1 MKTAPH
7 PNRLA
12 REKSPYLLQHAH
24 NPVDWY
30 PWGEEAFAKAR
41 REGKLV
47 FLSIGYSTCH
57 WCHVMERESFEDDE
71 VAAVLNT
78 LTVPVKVDREE
89 RPDVDQVYMSVCQ
102 ALNGSGGWPLTLL
115 LTPDRNPFFAG
126 TYFPK
131 HSRHGRIGVV
141 ELVRQAAALWQQD
154 PERLHRTGREIVAGL
169 QPAPAGPQER
179 GVLAPALFDE
189 AVRLFRRQFDAA
201 RGGFGPAPKFP
212 TPHNLVFLL
221 RRWRRTGDPELL
233 HMAETTLDAMRRG
246 GVFDHVGF
254 GFHRYATDA
263 RWLLPHFEKMLYDQA
278 GLALAYLEAH
288 QATRKPGYAR
298 TVREIFTY
306 ALRDLAS
313 PEGAFYSAED
323 ADSEGVEGKFYV
335 WTRREVLD
343 VLGADDGEL
352 YCRVYGVAEEG
363 NFRDEAT
370 GEPAGTNIPHL
381 DRPVDAWAWERGED
395 PEAFAARLESARGR
409 LFSRRE
415 RRVRPHRDDKV
426 LTAWNGLMISAL
438 GRAAWTLDEPG
449 YAGAAARAAD
459 FVLSRLRRDGRLL
472 RRFRD
477 GEAAVPA
484 FAEDHAFLA
493 RGLLDLYGATF
504 DTDRLRQALE
514 LARELVERFG
524 GGATAGLFDTAA
536 DAEELVLRPQEVYDG
551 ATPSANSVALELFA
565 RLGQLTGD
573 PAWTDRA
580 RGIAEAF
587 AARVAQYPAA
597 FTQFLAGAS
606 LLLEPTRE
614 VVIAGPPE
622 APETRALLS
631 AARAAYAPESAFLL
645 APPGDPA
652 VAALCPFTRDMTA
665 GKAPA
670 AAYVCQDF
678 ACRAPVSRPE
688 ELARILEH
696 PA

>member
-1 MKTAPH
+1 MDTPRQT
-7 PNRLA
+7 NRLA

-24 NPVDWY
+24 NPVDWF
-30 PWGEEAFAKAR
+30 PWGEEAFAKAGS
-41 REGKLV
+41 EDKLV

-89 RPDVDQVYMSVCQ
+89 RPDVDQVYMAVCQ
-102 ALNGSGGWPLTLL
+102 ALNGSGGWPLNVL
-115 LTPDRNPFFAG
+115 LTPDRVPFFAG

-141 ELVRQAAALWQQD
+141 ELVRQASALWKED
-154 PERLHRTGREIVAGL
+154 PERVRGAGREIVERLRA
-169 QPAPAGPQER
+169 AGPVKQDT
-179 GVLAPALFDE
+179 GALTPALLSE
-189 AVRLFRRQFDAA
+189 AAGLFRRQFDAA

-212 TPHNLVFLL
+212 TPHNLVFLV

-233 HMAETTLDAMRRG
+233 RMAEATLDAMRRG
-246 GVFDHVGF
+246 GLFDHVGF

-263 RWLLPHFEKMLYDQA
+263 AWLLPHFEKMLYDQA
-278 GLALAYLEAH
+278 GLALACLEAH
-288 QATRKPGYAR
+288 QATRKP
-298 TVREIFTY
+298 TY
-306 ALRDLAS
+306 AQTAREVFAYVLRDLAS

-343 VLGADDGEL
+343 VLGRDDGEL
-352 YCRVYGVAEEG
+352 YCRVYGIAEEG
-363 NFRDEAT
+363 NFREEAT

-381 DRPVDAWAWERGED
+381 DRPLEAWARERGDD
-395 PEAFAARLESARGR
+395 PEAFGTRVDAARRR
-409 LFSRRE
+409 LFAHRE
-415 RRVRPHRDDKV
+415 ARVRPHRDDKV

-438 GRAAWTLDEPG
+438 GRGAWILDEPG
-449 YAGAAARAAD
+449 YARAAERAAD
-459 FVLSRLRRDGRLL
+459 FVLARLRRDGRLL

-504 DTDRLRQALE
+504 ESARLRQALE
-514 LARELVERFG
+514 LSRELLRLFG
-524 GGATAGLFDTAA
+524 DDSSGGLFDTAA
-536 DAEELVLRPQEVYDG
+536 DAEQLVLRPQEVYDG
-551 ATPSANSVALELFA
+551 ATPSANSVALEVFA
-565 RLGQLTGD
+565 RLGLLTGD
-573 PAWTDRA
+573 AAWTGRA

-587 AARVAQYPAA
+587 AGRVAQYPAA

-614 VVIAGPPE
+614 VVVAGDPE
-622 APETRALLS
+622 SPDTRDLL
-631 AARAAYAPESAFLL
+631 AAVRAAYAPETSLLL
-645 APPGDPA
+645 APPRDPD
-652 VAALCPFTRDMTA
+652 VAALCPFAEQMEPVDGR
-665 GKAPA
+665 A

-678 ACRAPVSRPE
+678 ACQTPVTGAE
-688 ELARILEH
+688 ALASLLAQ

>member
-1 MKTAPH
+1 MSTAPH
-7 PNRLA
+7 RNRLA

-30 PWGEEAFAKAR
+30 PWGEEAFGRAR
-41 REGKLV
+41 SEGKLV

-57 WCHVMERESFEDDE
+57 WCHVMERESFEDEE

-89 RPDVDQVYMSVCQ
+89 RPDVDQVYMTVCQ
-102 ALNGSGGWPLTLL
+102 ALNGSGGWPLTVL

-141 ELVRQAAALWQQD
+141 ELVRQAAALWQED
-154 PERLHRTGREIVAGL
+154 PERVHRAGREIVARL
-169 QPAPAGPQER
+169 QPAPAGPEES
-179 GVLAPALFDE
+179 GALAPALFQE
-189 AVRLFRRQFDAA
+189 AVRLFRGQFDAA

-212 TPHNLVFLL
+212 TPHNLVFLV

-233 HMAETTLDAMRRG
+233 RMAETTLDAMRRG
-246 GVFDHVGF
+246 GLFDQVGF

-263 RWLLPHFEKMLYDQA
+263 NWLLPHFEKMLYDQA

-298 TVREIFTY
+298 TAREIFTY

-343 VLGADDGEL
+343 VLGLDDGEL
-352 YCRVYGVAEEG
+352 YCRVQGITEEG
-363 NFRDEAT
+363 NFREEAT
-370 GEPAGTNIPHL
+370 GEPTGTNIPHL
-381 DRPVDAWAWERGED
+381 DRPLDAWAWERGVD
-395 PEAFAARLESARGR
+395 PKAFAARLESARGR

-415 RRVRPHRDDKV
+415 GRVRPHRDDKV

-438 GRAAWTLDEPG
+438 GRAAWTLDEPR
-449 YAGAAARAAD
+449 YARAAARAAD
-459 FVLSRLRRDGRLL
+459 FVLSRLRPDGRLL

-484 FAEDHAFLA
+484 FAEDYAFLA

-504 DTDRLRQALE
+504 DPARLRQALE
-514 LARELVERFG
+514 LARELVQRFG
-524 GGATAGLFDTAA
+524 GGSTGALFDTAA

-551 ATPSANSVALELFA
+551 ATPSANSVALEVFA

-573 PAWTDRA
+573 PAWTEHA

-587 AARVAQYPAA
+587 AGRVAQYPAA

-614 VVIAGPPE
+614 VVIAGLPE
-622 APETRALLS
+622 APETQGLLS
-631 AARAAYAPESAFLL
+631 AARAAYAPETALLL
-645 APPGDPA
+645 APPGDPV
-652 VAALCPFTRDMTA
+652 VAALCPFREHM
-665 GKAPA
+665 GPVEGRA

-678 ACRAPVSRPE
+678 ACRAPVSLPE
-688 ELARILEH
+688 ELAKTLEH